1 MISVII
7 IAISIIVCDAQS
19 EYKISI
25 EQFIELSM
33 SERIKVYVVYCGSGI
48 RSSKAIKYP
57 TEQDFTKLYDLSRG
71 SSLSEEPNRI
81 TQ

>member
-25 EQFIELSM
+25 EQFIELTT
-33 SERIKVYVVYCGSGI
+33 SERVKVYVVYCGSGI
-48 RSSKAIKYP
+48 RGSKAIKYP
-57 TEQDFTKLYDLSRG
+57 TEQDFTKLHDLSG
-71 SSLSEEPNRI
+71 GIFFCKEPNRI